1 MWSIRYSRYTS
12 NRDSTLVDCSFFCRD
27 WSLINPSRS
36 GIDFCLFKEID
47 RFHLLNIY
55 FRDIWDYLL
64 RGDYELPCCCGSHGS
79 FTTAISLSGW
89 LYWVDT
95 GQTPKTHLHQQDRLK
110 PSCWIIFLTRKAL
123 GLSSSSSSS
132 TSWLWSFMQ
141 WLELRGEVEHDVY
154 DVVADAGQ
162 YSNPENLSNFSV
174 MSHKITLFDSIVL
187 PLCYHYYVFF
197 SWRWIY
203 WKTFLF
209 SWQQRSY
216 KTTTIY

>member
-1 MWSIRYSRYTS
+1 MKSILA
-12 NRDSTLVDCSFFCRD
+12 TLVIDYIKKDQGNIASIVFYTQWTATFLQR
-27 WSLINPSRS
+27 LIINPSRS

-47 RFHLLNIY
+47 MFHLLNIY

-132 TSWLWSFMQ
+132 TS
-141 WLELRGEVEHDVY
+141 
-154 DVVADAGQ
+154 
-162 YSNPENLSNFSV
+162 
-174 MSHKITLFDSIVL
+174 
-187 PLCYHYYVFF
+187 
-197 SWRWIY
+197 
-203 WKTFLF
+203 
-209 SWQQRSY
+209 
-216 KTTTIY
+216 